1 MKEKTTLAAIYLTIL
16 IALLLGSGCGGE
28 GNLSPKEKALK
39 AGRAAIEYKN
49 YSEAINIFKSAL
61 KDKPSDRDLLYYTG
75 YSFARLDLIDS
86 ALIYMRKAKVLNP
99 RDRDINKQLVILC
112 PLRGDYECAL
122 NAVAT
127 LVATGDNER
136 MYWRTLAELYYRTE
150 NKPLAIKYYKLLIAD
165 NPDMANEYLSLSRT
179 LAELGK
185 FDESNEVLAKSTKRF
200 GPTLENMANLAVN
213 YVNMKML
220 DSAEVYFRKAVA
232 IDPDNV
238 PVWVNLANV
247 LERQGSRPKK
257 VEALELYK
265 KYYSR
270 TPKIYNLDSLIPA
283 LEAELQN

>member
-28 GNLSPKEKALK
+28 GSLSPKEKALK